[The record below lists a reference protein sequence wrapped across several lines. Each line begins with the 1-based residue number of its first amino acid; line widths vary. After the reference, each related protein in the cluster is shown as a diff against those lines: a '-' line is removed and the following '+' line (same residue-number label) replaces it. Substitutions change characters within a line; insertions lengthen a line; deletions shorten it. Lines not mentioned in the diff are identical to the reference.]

1 MSNCTKKKMEAY
13 IMLTQKQEILNY
25 IQRTGSITRAQAAQL
40 YIFELS
46 SRIGELRSQGDD
58 KGVRWDFKR
67 TPVHGKRPGGR
78 RWRIIRYSEP
88 YRLDSQREMR
98 V

>member
-1 MSNCTKKKMEAY
+1 MIS
-13 IMLTQKQEILNY
+13 QKQEILNR
-25 IQRTGSITRAQAAQL
+25 IQSQGGITRAQAAHM

-46 SRIGELRSQGDD
+46 SRILELERDGDD
-58 KGVRWDFKR
+58 SGQRWKFTR

-78 RWRIIRYSEP
+78 AWRVIRYSDP
-88 YRLDSQREMR
+88 VR